1 MPTPGPD
8 APEDAFRNVHR
19 NNGEEFSVTQEPSV
33 MPAASAKDEISKKIE
48 DYQMN
53 SLAQLASFMN
63 SEPTPSISSSRKPET
78 PNQ

>member
-1 MPTPGPD
+1 
-8 APEDAFRNVHR
+8 
-19 NNGEEFSVTQEPSV
+19 

-63 SEPTPSISSSRKPET
+63 SEPTPSIPSSRKPET